1 MIHSVAEGGAKVVDR
16 MLIAGTAVLMLT
28 TAWLPWTG
36 DLPGSGVQ
44 ILATLAAGC
53 VLIGGFAV
61 GRGTRPAFTL
71 LWASLGISL
80 ALAVLGIYSIGL
92 LYILASILIVS
103 AIMATPNHSQLPSRF
118 DPRYVWIT
126 PIVLAIVIA
135 AVIGAVI

>member
-1 MIHSVAEGGAKVVDR
+1 MIV
-16 MLIAGTAVLMLT
+16 AGTAALMLA

-53 VLIGGFAV
+53 LLIGGFVV
-61 GRGTRPAFTL
+61 GRGSRPAFTL

-92 LYILASILIVS
+92 LYIIASILIVS
-103 AIMATPNHSQLPSRF
+103 AITTTPNHSQLPSRF
-118 DPRYVWIT
+118 DPRYVLIT
-126 PIVLAIVIA
+126 AIVLATVFA